1 MRQGLI
7 PESIESVDLNR
18 DKDGRRVVRQS
29 VAREGLSI
37 GLLFCEIQRQKT
49 DGFGWFLSDASI
61 RYTLIQT
68 RTDGEKKQ
76 KDPAV
81 ESKAGR

>member
-1 MRQGLI
+1 MVL
-7 PESIESVDLNR
+7 VDFSSN
-18 DKDGRRVVRQS
+18 
-29 VAREGLSI
+29 
-37 GLLFCEIQRQKT
+37 
-49 DGFGWFLSDASI
+49 ASI